1 MNLIFS
7 HNFVDY
13 AEKDNFI
20 KFSAMY
26 WPIETMKTEQKITAT
41 VPATVNKVV
50 FNNNLIDPLSQED
63 DNAEFFL
70 SLRASDINMETGP
83 NKKDAGINIRFTM

>member
-13 AEKDNFI
+13 AEKENYI
-20 KFSAMY
+20 KLSAMY
-26 WPIETMKTEQKITAT
+26 WPIGTMKTDQKITAT

-50 FNNNLIDPLSQED
+50 FNNNLINPLNQED

-70 SLRASDINMETGP
+70 SVRASDINMETGP